1 MTKGNITLLL
11 FTQKKNMT
19 TQDEI
24 FNSKIQNLS
33 NAITELLKEE
43 GLSIV
48 YPEFDEALKTCA
60 SEISILLGEQ
70 ERDDDDDYDDESD
83 E

>member
-1 MTKGNITLLL
+1 MA
-11 FTQKKNMT
+11 

-24 FNSKIQNLS
+24 FNSQIQNLS
-33 NAITELLKEE
+33 NSITELLKVE

-48 YPEFDEALKTCA
+48 YPEFDEALKNCA

-70 ERDDDDDYDDESD
+70 EREDDDDDDDDDDDED
-83 E
+83 

>member
-1 MTKGNITLLL
+1 MN
-11 FTQKKNMT
+11 

-24 FNSKIQNLS
+24 FNSKIQILS

-60 SEISILLGEQ
+60 SEVSILLGEQ
-70 ERDDDDDYDDESD
+70 ERDDDYDDESD
-83 E
+83 ESDE

>member
-1 MTKGNITLLL
+1 MA
-11 FTQKKNMT
+11 

-24 FNSKIQNLS
+24 FNSQIQNLS
-33 NAITELLKEE
+33 NSITELLKVE

-48 YPEFDEALKTCA
+48 YPEFDEALKLCA
-60 SEISILLGEQ
+60 SEISILLGEK

>member
-1 MTKGNITLLL
+1 MA
-11 FTQKKNMT
+11 

-24 FNSKIQNLS
+24 FNSQIQNLS
-33 NAITELLKEE
+33 NSITELLKVE
-43 GLSIV
+43 GLAIV

-60 SEISILLGEQ
+60 SEIRILLGEQ

>member
-1 MTKGNITLLL
+1 MA
-11 FTQKKNMT
+11 

-24 FNSKIQNLS
+24 FNSQIQNLS
-33 NAITELLKEE
+33 NSITELLKVE

-60 SEISILLGEQ
+60 SEISILLGEK

>member
-1 MTKGNITLLL
+1 MA
-11 FTQKKNMT
+11 

-24 FNSKIQNLS
+24 FNSQIQNLS
-33 NAITELLKEE
+33 NSIAELLKVE
-43 GLSIV
+43 GLAIV

-60 SEISILLGEQ
+60 SEISILLGEK